1 MQTKMKH
8 GKETVKWAK
17 YLLGEG
23 VAYSE
28 IERETGI
35 PVSTL
40 RVMKTR
46 LKPVK
51 NAVSEDVIK
60 NVTPS
65 VSENVMPLRVEQN
78 VTEQPKPVTIRR
90 YKALELE
97 AVFYTTSAA
106 ACYGAVIALP
116 GVIGW
121 ALAVVYGL
129 LCFNSLQMAK
139 CGDIPATAEHGKNRV
154 WALELAAVFA
164 HYYTVNRALWAN
176 LDALPFDVKYVPK
189 GGTWIL
195 NNGEKVNGIWR
206 GGEIIFGLSVAV
218 AVLLSAAAIEAV
230 NTRLKLTKEQGK

>member
-1 MQTKMKH
+1 MKQKMKY
-8 GKETVKWAK
+8 GKDTLKYARVLMGRGVSISVISAETGLSEK
-17 YLLGEG
+17 YLY
-23 VAYSE
+23 VIKS
-28 IERETGI
+28 
-35 PVSTL
+35 
-40 RVMKTR
+40 R
-46 LKPVK
+46 LKAAENTASEPVQQ
-51 NAVSEDVIK
+51 NI
-60 NVTPS
+60 TPDNTS
-65 VSENVMPLRVEQN
+65 DITTLQAEPNITKEQKSI
-78 VTEQPKPVTIRR
+78 TKKS

-97 AVFYTTSAA
+97 AVFCTTSAA

-176 LDALPFDVKYVPK
+176 IDALPFDVKYVPES
-189 GGTWIL
+189 GNWVYNEGV
-195 NNGEKVNGIWR
+195 KVNGIWQ
-206 GGEIIFGLSVAV
+206 GGEVIFYLSVSV

>member
-1 MQTKMKH
+1 MKH
-8 GKETVKWAK
+8 GKETRKWAVE
-17 YLLGEG
+17 LLKRN
-23 VAYSE
+23 VPYSE
-28 IERETGI
+28 IEAETGI
-35 PVSTL
+35 PVSRL

-46 LKPVK
+46 LNSNKTAVLPDVEKRVTETGTPLQNITIVTPEQKPV
-51 NAVSEDVIK
+51 S
-60 NVTPS
+60 
-65 VSENVMPLRVEQN
+65 
-78 VTEQPKPVTIRR
+78 IRR

-139 CGDIPATAEHGKNRV
+139 REDIPATAEHGKNRV

-164 HYYTVNRALWAN
+164 HYYTVNRALWSN
-176 LDALPFDVKYVPK
+176 LDALPFEVKYVPK

-195 NNGEKVNGIWR
+195 NNGEKVNGIWQ
-206 GGEIIFGLSVAV
+206 GGEIIFYLSVAV

-230 NTRLKLTKEQGK
+230 NTRLELTKEQGK